1 MIVDCF
7 PFCDELDLLQI
18 RLEELSGVVDRFVLA
33 EARCSFR
40 GKPKPLYFQE
50 NTARFE
56 PFLHKIEHL
65 VVEFPETDDGWVRE
79 DYQRNALKRAL
90 ENLPADASVFISDV
104 DEIFR
109 SSAMLEAAARSK
121 FTFIEL
127 DLYLY
132 FMNVRRVA
140 PKWLKAYCAPAG
152 EISAMD
158 NLSLPRWQE
167 HGYLQHCN
175 LPPDSIVKDGGWHFS
190 WLGGLPGVIKKL
202 ETT

>member
-132 FMNVRRVA
+132 FMNVRPSGLRLIA
-140 PKWLKAYCAPAG
+140 PLRARSAQWTTFPFPAG
-152 EISAMD
+152 KSMGI
-158 NLSLPRWQE
+158 
-167 HGYLQHCN
+167 CN
-175 LPPDSIVKDGGWHFS
+175 TATCRRIRS
-190 WLGGLPGVIKKL
+190 
-202 ETT
+202 